1 MKNFQHLFRKHN
13 LQIPKIQEDGSD
25 IRSNHDPMLTV
36 INTFQNHLSVV
47 NIKQTEF
54 NSSSSF
60 KNTNESEVRKIIKV

>member
-1 MKNFQHLFRKHN
+1 
-13 LQIPKIQEDGSD
+13 
-25 IRSNHDPMLTV
+25 MLTV

-54 NSSSSF
+54 NSSFSF